1 MSIAVAPDD
10 SISRTLDC
18 QSAGSY
24 EVLLNPSPRVL
35 ICPLERPGGIQPLG
49 KRNWNT
55 SFCQGAPEQD
65 RLTQSGKVVKY
76 SLKCSSVCRKEGMPY
91 DLHTCHHSQTD
102 FSPPL
107 SSPDMSNGVYMVL
120 CSDAVV
126 CIVFWQGQNAC

>member
-55 SFCQGAPEQD
+55 SFCQIVSEQHA
-65 RLTQSGKVVKY
+65 
-76 SLKCSSVCRKEGMPY
+76 SVEKGCAVQR
-91 DLHTCHHSQTD
+91 D
-102 FSPPL
+102 PL
-107 SSPDMSNGVYMVL
+107 
-120 CSDAVV
+120 
-126 CIVFWQGQNAC
+126 ITW